1 MVTGV
6 TTEALAGEKMIV
18 TAGALDTHVHFIC
31 PQLIEEAL
39 ASGVTTLYGGG
50 TGPNHGTLAT
60 TITPAPSQ
68 VQMMLQSTDVR
79 PPSPEPPPPPAAASN
94 KGTARAYPHRRR
106 VAFRHASCRTGFP
119 DEFWLLVQGQHV
131 RFPARTP

>member
-1 MVTGV
+1 MEGVTPGMVTGV

-31 PQLIEEAL
+31 PQLVDEAL

-60 TITPAPSQ
+60 T
-68 VQMMLQSTDVR
+68 MH
-79 PPSPEPPPPPAAASN
+79 
-94 KGTARAYPHRRR
+94 ARAL
-106 VAFRHASCRTGFP
+106 TG
-119 DEFWLLVQGQHV
+119 
-131 RFPARTP
+131 AR